1 MYKLNNYFFLF
12 LIFGIFGSC
21 SIQNKM
27 ESNIGTSQLAF
38 NVLFNGQQFN
48 IGDTLH
54 FKNEFV
60 IIEKLKFYISNI
72 KVQNRGQTWEQKDSY
87 YLLNLEKES
96 SLTIEMMLPADLKT
110 GQMTIGIGIDSL
122 TNDAGVGDKAL
133 DPLNGMYWTW
143 NTGYINFKLEGKS
156 SLCGNSNQTF
166 TFHLGGFLNDN
177 LAYQEI
183 DFPISKNNRN
193 YNVSLDLLE
202 VLKSLDLEKNH
213 TLMSEGTEAK
223 RISKIIAQLFKD

>member
-1 MYKLNNYFFLF
+1 
-12 LIFGIFGSC
+12 
-21 SIQNKM
+21 
-27 ESNIGTSQLAF
+27 
-38 NVLFNGQQFN
+38 
-48 IGDTLH
+48 
-54 FKNEFV
+54 
-60 IIEKLKFYISNI
+60 
-72 KVQNRGQTWEQKDSY
+72 
-87 YLLNLEKES
+87 
-96 SLTIEMMLPADLKT
+96 
-110 GQMTIGIGIDSL
+110 L

-156 SLCGNSNQTF
+156 SLSGNSNQNF

-183 DFPISKNNRN
+183 DFPISKNKRN
-193 YNVSLDLLE
+193 YNVTLDLLE

-223 RISKIIAQLFKD
+223 WTSKIIAQLFKE